1 MDRDW
6 QNETLGFSFAD
17 TWVLS
22 LLPLILL
29 LWWWRVRRRS
39 AALGFASVALLDPL
53 PQSLRARLAKLPLH
67 LFALGLLPVLM
78 ALGRPQRLTRLPVH
92 SVGVDILLCLDI
104 SSSMREMD
112 MDHKQGMNRL
122 EVAKEVATEFSSGRV
137 DDRIGLV
144 SFARYPDLICP
155 MTLDKEALKR
165 FLEPI
170 DAIQSGEEAED
181 GTGIGLGLALC
192 IQQLEKSKAKSR
204 VVILLT
210 DGQENVNEITPQDAG
225 KLAKDAGIRVYAIGV
240 GLGVRLP
247 LFNSYRKIDFSE
259 IEKLARLTGG
269 EFYKAVDKDA
279 LDSVF
284 ARIDELEKS
293 EIEDPLYLAEE
304 LYFPFL
310 ALGAV
315 FVFLSFL
322 LRIVWTWEVP

>member
-6 QNETLGFSFAD
+6 QNEVLGFSFAD
-17 TWVLS
+17 TWVLG

-29 LWWWRVRRRS
+29 LWWWRVTRRS
-39 AALGFASVALLDPL
+39 AAVGFASVDLLDRL

-78 ALGRPQRLTRLPVH
+78 ALGRPQRLTRLPVQ
-92 SVGVDILLCLDI
+92 GEGLDIMLCLDI
-104 SSSMREMD
+104 SSSMHVID
-112 MDHKQGMNRL
+112 MDRKRGMNRL
-122 EVAKEVATEFSSGRV
+122 EVAKEVATDFLRGRLN
-137 DDRIGLV
+137 DRVGLV
-144 SFARYPDLICP
+144 VFARYPDLICP
-155 MTLDKEALKR
+155 MTLDKQALKR

-170 DAIQSGEEAED
+170 EFVKIAEED
-181 GTGIGLGLALC
+181 GTAIGLGLGLC
-192 IQQLEKSKAKSR
+192 IKQLEKSKAKSR

-210 DGQENVNEITPQDAG
+210 DGQENVNEITPADAG
-225 KLAKDAGIRVYAIGV
+225 KLAKDAEIRVYAIGV
-240 GLGVRLP
+240 GQGERTLL
-247 LFNSYRKIDFSE
+247 NQYRAIDFDE
-259 IEKLARLTGG
+259 IEQVAEMTGAK
-269 EFYKAVDKDA
+269 FYKAVDKDA

-293 EIEDPLYLAEE
+293 KLEDPLYIAEE

-322 LRIVWTWEVP
+322 LRVVWIVEVP